1 MQITI
6 DKERRTPLYWQI
18 ADQIKAMI
26 VSGSMADGTIL
37 PSERS
42 LAQLLG
48 VHRNT
53 VIKAYSHLKDQE
65 LIDSFQG
72 VGYRVTFA
80 GSSGYDEPDVRRR
93 VNWSN
98 IIKDEYQDIERTF
111 DDIFLK
117 FTEENTISFSTGMPP
132 SVYDEEELAADL
144 ASILREEG
152 RRPFYISPYQGDLT
166 LRQRIISYLRTKGI
180 KAGMNQVQIL
190 SETNQ
195 ALDFI
200 ITALLKEGDKVII
213 EEPVSPDVYR
223 VIELAGCRTVTVPV
237 DENGMIC
244 EKLENLIEK
253 HHPKFIYVNSSYHD
267 PTGCILSVER
277 RRRLLE
283 LSNRYR
289 LPIIEEDAA
298 SELSFEEK
306 FLPTIKSMD
315 RSENVIYIYSFS
327 LTFIPGLSMAFVVA
341 PEKLIRSLSYLVSIR
356 IMSLDW
362 LTQKLLAKC
371 ITDGKYYENV
381 RRIAVMNKEKR
392 DMMCAYLD
400 DLAPLGLRYR
410 KPGGGVYIWCR
421 LPGNV
426 DAKTVVAE
434 SAKRGI
440 SLIPGEVFFPYRNG
454 GQNYIRLNYSYE
466 SPERI
471 RLGMEN
477 LSQII
482 RNLAASGKKG
492 GNKEK

>member
-1 MQITI
+1 MEIII
-6 DKERRTPLYWQI
+6 DKKLRTPLYWQI
-18 ADQIKAMI
+18 ADQLKEMI
-26 VSGSMADGTIL
+26 VSGNMADGTIL

-72 VGYRVTFA
+72 VGYRVTFR
-80 GSSGYDEPDVRRR
+80 SDDSPSEPDVRRR

-111 DDIFLK
+111 DDIFLR
-117 FTEENTISFSTGMPP
+117 FTEENNISFSTGMPP
-132 SVYDEEELAADL
+132 AVYDEEELAADL
-144 ASILREEG
+144 ASILKEEG
-152 RRPFYISPYQGDLT
+152 RRPFYLSPYQGDLT

-200 ITALLKEGDKVII
+200 ITALLKAGDKVII

-223 VIELAGCRTVTVPV
+223 VIELAGCIPITVPV

-244 EKLENLIEK
+244 ENLDVLIEK
-253 HHPKFIYVNSSYHD
+253 HRPKFIYVNSSYHD

-277 RRRLLE
+277 RRKLLE

-289 LPIIEEDAA
+289 LPIVEEDAA

-362 LTQKLLAKC
+362 MTQKLLAKC

-381 RRIAVMNKEKR
+381 QRIAGLNKEKR
-392 DMMCAYLD
+392 DLMCEYLD
-400 DLAPLGLRYR
+400 RLAPLGVTYR
-410 KPGGGVYIWCR
+410 KPKGGVYIWCR

-434 SAKRGI
+434 CGRRGI
-440 SLIPGEVFFPYRNG
+440 SVIPGEVFFPHRNG
-454 GQNYIRLNYSYE
+454 GHNNIRLNYSYE
-466 SPERI
+466 TPARI

-477 LSQII
+477 LTEII
-482 RNLAASGKKG
+482 EGLAEERG
-492 GNKEK
+492 